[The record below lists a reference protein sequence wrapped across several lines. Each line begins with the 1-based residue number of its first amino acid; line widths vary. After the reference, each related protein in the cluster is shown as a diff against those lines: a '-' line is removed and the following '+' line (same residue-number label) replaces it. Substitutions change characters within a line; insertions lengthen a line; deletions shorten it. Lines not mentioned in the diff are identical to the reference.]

1 MSLFL
6 LLNVFNLIII
16 FFFWI
21 FNAILNRMFILFE
34 YSAGKITNFNANGG
48 SIFLDLGQILVYYF
62 LFSGDVLNQ
71 VCISTEGNVSHPF
84 SS

>member
-1 MSLFL
+1 
-6 LLNVFNLIII
+6 
-16 FFFWI
+16 
-21 FNAILNRMFILFE
+21 MFILFE

-48 SIFLDLGQILVYYF
+48 RIFLDLGQILVYYF
-62 LFSGDVLNQ
+62 KKRGLFSGDVLNQ